1 MNEGPEGTSI
11 VSIVVNGEPR
21 IVRRGTTLAQLVSQ
35 LAGEPRGVAV
45 AIDREVVPRAT
56 WADRTIEEG
65 ANVEVV
71 TAVAGG

>member
-1 MNEGPEGTSI
+1 MNVGRDGTAV
-11 VSIVVNGEPR
+11 VSVVVNGEPR
-21 IVRRGTTLAQLVSQ
+21 ILRRGTTLAQLVTEF
-35 LAGEPRGVAV
+35 AGEPRGVAV
-45 AIDREVVPRAT
+45 AVDREVVPRAK